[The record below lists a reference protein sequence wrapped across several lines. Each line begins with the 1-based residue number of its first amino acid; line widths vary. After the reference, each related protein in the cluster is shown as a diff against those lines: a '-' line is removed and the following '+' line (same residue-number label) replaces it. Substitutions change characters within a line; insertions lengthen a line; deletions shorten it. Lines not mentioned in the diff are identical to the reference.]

1 MEFPDDVRLIAMG
14 KYSMLSKERRA
25 QVERVHTI
33 SKTIMHLANPVLQE
47 LQDQPPVEQ
56 KNLVELLKCV
66 RNLRRARRKLVE
78 LGNHMNAIK
87 PIAWGNTD
95 A

>member
-1 MEFPDDVRLIAMG
+1 MFPADDILIARG
-14 KYSMLSKERRA
+14 KYSTLGKDRRA
-25 QVERVHTI
+25 QLERVQTVC
-33 SKTIMHLANPVLQE
+33 KTIMHLANPVLQE
-47 LQDQPPVEQ
+47 MQDQPPAEQ

-78 LGNHMNAIK
+78 LGDHMNAIK